1 MNNNID
7 WFNPYIVPEGPV
19 PWLRMDHNRVG
30 KAHHVAAQLKGD
42 KLQKNPSGPQGE
54 GLKHKNKWIEHVK
67 EYAKK
72 HKMSYQIA
80 LKEAKRSQE
89 NL

>member
-30 KAHHVAAQLKGD
+30 KAHHVAAQL
-42 KLQKNPSGPQGE
+42 E
-54 GLKHKNKWIEHVK
+54 GEHVK